1 MRALAYLILIV
12 IFGTILF
19 KMVFPLFVTIEK
31 YLAISEYEKTYKK
44 THNEKVQ
51 KEVIL
56 ENIITK
62 EIMKFLIN

>member
-19 KMVFPLFVTIEK
+19 KMVFPLFVTIEQ

-51 KEVIL
+51 KE
-56 ENIITK
+56 II
-62 EIMKFLIN
+62 KFLIN